1 MAFSPGHK
9 FGQLIGEVLEM
20 AIDPILIEFAKKNGL
35 YLDKKGPRPARDGQ
49 KVCWIDLNGNKHD
62 LDFVLERGGSP
73 DKFGVPAAFIEVAW
87 RRYTKHS
94 RNKVQ
99 EIQGAIM
106 PLFQTHEHCHPFT
119 GAILAGVFTE
129 GALKQLKSLGFT
141 LAYFPYETVVKAF
154 ARVRIDA
161 SFDETTADTD
171 FEDKFRRWDALT
183 LSSQAMVSKEL
194 VRLNAGEI
202 SKFVEGLRSS
212 VLRTIKAVR
221 IFPLHGNAVEWA
233 NVNDAISFIQAYQEQ
248 GGALPIV
255 RYEVEIIY
263 LNGDK
268 IWGEFAAKDA
278 AIEFLNSA
286 YSTVATEKP
295 S

>member
-20 AIDPILIEFAKKNGL
+20 AIEPILSEFAKNNGL

-49 KVCWIDLNGNKHD
+49 KVCWTDLNGNKHD

-73 DKFGVPAAFIEVAW
+73 DKFGVPVAFIEAAW

-94 RNKVQ
+94 RNKAQ
-99 EIQGAIM
+99 EIQGAIL

-119 GAILAGVFTE
+119 GAVLAGVFTE

-141 LAYFPYETVVKAF
+141 VAYFPYETVIAAF

-161 SFDETTADTD
+161 SFDETTADAE
-171 FEDKFRRWDALT
+171 FKDKFLRWDALVP
-183 LSSQAMVSKEL
+183 SEQAKVSREL
-194 VRLNAGEI
+194 VRLNADEI
-202 SKFVEGLRSS
+202 NTFVEGLRSS

-221 IFPLHGNAVEWA
+221 IFTLHGKAVEWA
-233 NVNDAISFIQAYQEQ
+233 NVHDAISFIQAYNEQ
-248 GGALPIV
+248 SGALPIV

-268 IWGEFAAKDA
+268 IWGAFAAKDA

-286 YSTVATEKP
+286 YSTVATDK
-295 S
+295 SS